1 MSTLQIRTENI
12 VKDYPGT
19 RALDGVNISFDS
31 GRVHALVGKNGSGK
45 STIVKIF
52 AGAVKPTFGEFYLN
66 HEALHFNS
74 TADAYEKGIVSVYQE
89 MSLVPGLTVTENIFL
104 GRMPKKNRAIDWS
117 KAHQMASVLLQQMKS
132 KINPHE
138 LV

>member
-12 VKDYPGT
+12 IKDYPGT

-52 AGAVKPTFGEFYLN
+52 AGAIRP
-66 HEALHFNS
+66 
-74 TADAYEKGIVSVYQE
+74 I
-89 MSLVPGLTVTENIFL
+89 MW
-104 GRMPKKNRAIDWS
+104 RR
-117 KAHQMASVLLQQMKS
+117 SVLLPQPECPMITKISPRRISKS
-132 KINPHE
+132 RFRCTTTSP
-138 LV
+138 